1 MSGKLVPAAL
11 PAWLAERADGSV
23 ICLHVQPGARSAGVV
38 GTHGDALKVRI
49 DSPPVDGKANA
60 ALVAY
65 LSSVIGVPRSAIT
78 LLSGE
83 SGRRKRLL
91 VAGVEAARVIRCL
104 GCAD

>member
-1 MSGKLVPAAL
+1 MSVVPAVM
-11 PAWLAERADGSV
+11 PAWLAERVDGVV
-23 ICLHVQPGARSAGVV
+23 ISLHVQPGARSAGVV

-60 ALVAY
+60 ALIAY
-65 LSSVIGVPRSAIT
+65 LSTAIGVPRSAIT

-91 VAGVEAARVIRCL
+91 VQGVGAFEVIGRLAG
-104 GCAD
+104 GG

>member
-1 MSGKLVPAAL
+1 MPEAL

-60 ALVAY
+60 ALIAY
-65 LSSVIGVPRSAIT
+65 LSEAIGVPRSAIT

-83 SGRRKRLL
+83 SGRRKRVL
-91 VAGVEAARVIRCL
+91 VLGVGAGEVIRRL
-104 GCAD
+104 GAGD